1 MNLWV
6 DFDLKFDPILEG
18 ENGQNKPIIH
28 RIEKWP
34 KSRSKVIN
42 SRNKNH
48 RGHILGMFEL

>member
-48 RGHILGMFEL
+48 RGHIWGNI